1 MSKWSKFRN
10 SSLIISATRFVAMA
24 SPSVHAASTYPRMN
38 MTRILSWRLR
48 LCERNT
54 SIRVVAFRQ
63 IRCHRKTIKRKS
75 RMHSPPPPPALGSCK
90 SMGCVFYLN
99 SRDRE
104 REDESG
110 REGERETECD
120 ANLQF
125 QNIPVKKGA
134 PGGRR
139 RRVGGLGGRRDLNPL
154 ASFSRPGA
162 IVILIRLFVI
172 SPPLIRPNSPCFHNV
187 SLSPFSFLS
196 PSGRPLSSSFSL
208 AQSQSH

>member
-1 MSKWSKFRN
+1 MREEYIDPRCRVPPN
-10 SSLIISATRFVAMA
+10 TM
-24 SPSVHAASTYPRMN
+24 PSENDKEEVPHALPAPAARPGKLQIDGV
-38 MTRILSWRLR
+38 RILFKF
-48 LCERNT
+48 T
-54 SIRVVAFRQ
+54 RQ
-63 IRCHRKTIKRKS
+63 RE
-75 RMHSPPPPPALGSCK
+75 
-90 SMGCVFYLN
+90 
-99 SRDRE
+99 RE

-139 RRVGGLGGRRDLNPL
+139 RRIGGLGGRRDLNPL